1 MPLYEIKLKEL
12 RKRARLTLIE
22 LAERTGVSK
31 SALSKIETG
40 ESVPRLDTIV
50 LLVIFFKC
58 ELADLVVIHK

>member
-12 RKRARLTLIE
+12 RKRARLTLVE

-40 ESVPRLDTIV
+40 ESVPRIDAIV

>member
-12 RKRARLTLIE
+12 RKRARLTLVE

-40 ESVPRLDTIV
+40 ESVPRIDTIV
-50 LLVIFFKC
+50 LLVIFFNC

>member
-12 RKRARLTLIE
+12 RKRARLTLVE
-22 LAERTGVSK
+22 LAERTGVST

-40 ESVPRLDTIV
+40 ESVPRIDTIV

>member
-12 RKRARLTLIE
+12 RKRARLTLVE

-40 ESVPRLDTIV
+40 ESVPKIDTIV
-50 LLVIFFKC
+50 LLVIFLKC

>member
-12 RKRARLTLIE
+12 RKRARLTLVE

-40 ESVPRLDTIV
+40 ESVPRIDTIV

-58 ELADLVVIHK
+58 ELTDLVVIHK

>member
-12 RKRARLTLIE
+12 RKRARLTLVE

-40 ESVPRLDTIV
+40 ESVPRIDTIV

-58 ELADLVVIHK
+58 KLADLVVIHK

>member
-12 RKRARLTLIE
+12 RKIARLTLVE

-40 ESVPRLDTIV
+40 ESVPRIDTIV

>member
-12 RKRARLTLIE
+12 RKRARLTLVE

-31 SALSKIETG
+31 SALSKIETC
-40 ESVPRLDTIV
+40 ESVPRIDTIV

>member
-12 RKRARLTLIE
+12 RKRARLTLVE

-40 ESVPRLDTIV
+40 ESVPRIDTIV
-50 LLVIFFKC
+50 FLVIFFKC

>member
-1 MPLYEIKLKEL
+1 MTLYEIKLKEL
-12 RKRARLTLIE
+12 RKRAHLTLVE

-40 ESVPRLDTIV
+40 ESVPRIDTIV

>member
-12 RKRARLTLIE
+12 RKRARLTLVE
-22 LAERTGVSK
+22 LAKRTGVSK

-40 ESVPRLDTIV
+40 ESVPRIDTIV
-50 LLVIFFKC
+50 LLAIFFKC

>member
-12 RKRARLTLIE
+12 RKRARLTLVE

-40 ESVPRLDTIV
+40 ERVPRIDTIV

>member
-12 RKRARLTLIE
+12 RKRARLTLVE

-40 ESVPRLDTIV
+40 ESVPRIDTIV
-50 LLVIFFKC
+50 LLVIIFKC

>member
-12 RKRARLTLIE
+12 RKRARLTLVE

-40 ESVPRLDTIV
+40 ESVPRIDTIV
-50 LLVIFFKC
+50 LLAIFFKC

>member
-12 RKRARLTLIE
+12 RKRARLTLVE

-40 ESVPRLDTIV
+40 ESVPRIDTIV
-50 LLVIFFKC
+50 LSSNVNLQIW
-58 ELADLVVIHK
+58 L

>member
-1 MPLYEIKLKEL
+1 MPLYEITLKEL
-12 RKRARLTLIE
+12 RKRARLTLVE

-40 ESVPRLDTIV
+40 ESVPRIDTIV